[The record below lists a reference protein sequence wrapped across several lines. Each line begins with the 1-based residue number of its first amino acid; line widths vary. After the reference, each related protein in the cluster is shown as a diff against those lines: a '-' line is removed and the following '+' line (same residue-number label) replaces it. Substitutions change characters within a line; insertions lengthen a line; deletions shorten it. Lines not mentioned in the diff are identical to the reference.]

1 MNHSASGTYVV
12 IAELPESMD
21 IKIGRRGTGH
31 FEKGFYG
38 YVGSALNGLEKR
50 LARHLG
56 KRKRIHWHIDYLL
69 NVAAVRTVIYVRT
82 GEKKECLMARA
93 LAGKLASKPGF
104 GCSDCNCPSHLF
116 YCPDLE
122 DLEAS
127 VLDSFKLLKL
137 KPVKMV

>member
-1 MNHSASGTYVV
+1 MV
-12 IAELPESMD
+12 IAELPGAMD
-21 IKIGRRGTGH
+21 IKIGRRRTDH

-56 KRKRIHWHIDYLL
+56 KRKRIYWHIDYLL

-82 GEKKECLMARA
+82 GQKKECLIARA
-93 LAGKLASKPGF
+93 LSGKLAAKPRF
-104 GCSDCNCPSHLF
+104 GCSDCDCPSHLF
-116 YCPDLE
+116 YCQNLE
-122 DLEAS
+122 GLEAS

-137 KPVKMV
+137 KPVKMI